1 MRKVVLPLICVVAC
15 GGGGSGD
22 DDGDDGD
29 GGGGDD
35 DGGSTEQD
43 ARPNDGNVGDGT
55 PSVPGS
61 LRFFGTGTGGIDR
74 VEIAIDP
81 QVPADVGAGDF
92 TIDFWV
98 RTNTVMFTWAATC
111 TAGANG
117 WQSGNVVIDRDRMSA
132 SDHGDFGIAVTR
144 GGIAFG
150 VSKGGT
156 AAGLCGTANVF
167 DGSWH
172 HVAVTRVAATGALA
186 LYVDGNPDGT
196 ATGPT
201 GDISYRDGV
210 TGAAKDPFLVLGA
223 DKHDRTAPMPQSSYA
238 FNGWMDELRI
248 STTIRYTAMFTPET
262 MPYADA
268 DADTAALYHF
278 DEGDGAALGD
288 VRGMS
293 PGVIKVDQTAGGTVP
308 IWASATPFLQ

>member
-1 MRKVVLPLICVVAC
+1 MRKAVLPVLFVIGC
-15 GGGGSGD
+15 GGG
-22 DDGDDGD
+22 DDGGSNDGD
-29 GGGGDD
+29 GGGWGD
-35 DGGSTEQD
+35 GSTEQD

-61 LRFFGTGTGGIDR
+61 LRFYGTGTGGIDR

-98 RTNTVMFTWAATC
+98 RTSSVNFTWAAAC

-117 WQSGNVVIDRDRMSA
+117 WQSGNVVVDRDRMGNG
-132 SDHGDFGIAVTR
+132 DHGDYGIAITR
-144 GGIAFG
+144 AGVAFG
-150 VSKGGT
+150 VSKGAAG
-156 AAGLCGTANVF
+156 AGLCGTTNVI
-167 DGSWH
+167 DGTWH
-172 HVAVTRVAATGALA
+172 HIAVTRVASTGALA
-186 LYVDGNPDGT
+186 LYIDGNPDGT

-201 GDISYRDGV
+201 GDISYRDGA

-223 DKHDRTAPMPQSSYA
+223 EKRDAVAPMPQTTHA

-248 STTIRYTAMFTPET
+248 STTVRYTAAFTTET
-262 MPYADA
+262 VPYAV

-278 DEGDGAALGD
+278 DEGDGNNLGD
-288 VRGMS
+288 ARGMS
-293 PGVIKVDQTAGGTVP
+293 PGMIKVGDTPTGTVP
-308 IWASATPFLQ
+308 VWASATPFLL

>member
-1 MRKVVLPLICVVAC
+1 MRKAALPVLLVIAC
-15 GGGGSGD
+15 GGG
-22 DDGDDGD
+22 DDGGNNDGD
-29 GGGGDD
+29 GGGGDGD
-35 DGGSTEQD
+35 GSTEQD

-61 LRFFGTGTGGIDR
+61 LRFFGTGSGGIDR

-98 RTNTVMFTWAATC
+98 RTNSLMFTWAETC
-111 TAGANG
+111 TTGANG
-117 WQSGNVVIDRDRMSA
+117 WQSANVVVDRDRMGNG
-132 SDHGDFGIAVTR
+132 DHGDYGIAITR

-150 VSKGGT
+150 VSQGAAG
-156 AAGLCGTANVF
+156 AGLCGTRNVV
-167 DGSWH
+167 DGTWH
-172 HVAVTRVAATGALA
+172 HVAVTRVASTGALS

-201 GDISYRDGV
+201 GDVSYRDGA
-210 TGAAKDPFLVLGA
+210 TGAAKDPFLVLA
-223 DKHDRTAPMPQSSYA
+223 AEKHDTSGSRS

-248 STTIRYTAMFTPET
+248 STTVRYTAAFTPET
-262 MPYADA
+262 MPYAV

-278 DEGDGAALGD
+278 DEGDGNALTD
-288 VRGMS
+288 ARGMS
-293 PGVIKVDQTAGGTVP
+293 PGDIKVGQTPTGTVP
-308 IWASATPFLQ
+308 VWASATPFLL